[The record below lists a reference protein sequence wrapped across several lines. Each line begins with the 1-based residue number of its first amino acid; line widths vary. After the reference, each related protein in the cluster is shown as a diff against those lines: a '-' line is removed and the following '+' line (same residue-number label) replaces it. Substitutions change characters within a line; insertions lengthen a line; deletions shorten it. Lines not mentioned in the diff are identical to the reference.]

1 MDGSE
6 AARISAFEP
15 LRRRLFGIAY
25 RMLGSVEDAED
36 LVQETYLRWHEAD
49 VNSIDSSEAWLV
61 SVITRL
67 AIDRSRRA
75 AVERAHYVGH
85 WLPEPLATDERLG
98 PERKLEEGDQL
109 SMAFLLMLER
119 LSAHERAAF
128 VLREVF
134 EYDYPLI
141 SAAVGKTEA
150 ATRQMVHRARER
162 VNAGAAEG
170 SDTVASGALVE
181 RFLAALARGD
191 QHGLLELLS
200 PDVRLF
206 SDSGGKVA
214 AARNVIVGPE
224 RIARFFL
231 GVRNKYAFA
240 REHQPLQLNG
250 AAGWISVHAGRVLAS
265 TVIEVRGDRIT
276 ALFRVLNPDKLK
288 TVAASVNAESFPPKT
303 A

>member
-1 MDGSE
+1 MDRPD

-25 RMLGSVEDAED
+25 RMLGSAEDAED
-36 LVQETYLRWHEAD
+36 LVQETYLRWHESDASR
-49 VNSIDSSEAWLV
+49 VESSEAWLV

-67 AIDRSRRA
+67 AIDRARRA
-75 AVERAHYVGH
+75 AIERAHYVGH
-85 WLPEPLATDERLG
+85 WLPEPVATDERLG
-98 PERKLEEGDQL
+98 AERKLEEGDEL
-109 SMAFLLMLER
+109 SIAFLLLLER

-134 EYDYPLI
+134 DYDYPLI
-141 SAAVGKTEA
+141 SGAVEKTEA

-162 VNAGAAEG
+162 LSLNAAKRPEK
-170 SDTVASGALVE
+170 VASGALVQ
-181 RFLAALARGD
+181 RFLAALAHGD
-191 QHGLLELLS
+191 QQGILEVLS
-200 PDVRLF
+200 PDVRLI

-224 RIARFFL
+224 RLARFFL
-231 GVRNKYAFA
+231 GVRNKYTFA
-240 REHQPLQLNG
+240 REHEPLEQNG

-265 TVIEVRGDRIT
+265 TVVESNGDHIT

-288 TVAASVNAESFPPKT
+288 TVAVGLSSAIAL
-303 A
+303 